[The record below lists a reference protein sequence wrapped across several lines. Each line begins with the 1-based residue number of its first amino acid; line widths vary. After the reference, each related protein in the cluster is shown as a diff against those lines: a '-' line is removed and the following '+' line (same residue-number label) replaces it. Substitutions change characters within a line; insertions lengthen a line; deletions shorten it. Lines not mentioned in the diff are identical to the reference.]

1 MKLYSSFF
9 YFEYLNEYSF
19 TLILF
24 NVLAYIFILINIFLI
39 FFLFD
44 VKYLKT
50 LNELKFFGNL
60 PFITIFITILLL
72 SFAGFPP
79 LLGFISKFL
88 VFIYILSKSNVLFL
102 FLFLFSN
109 MFIIYFY
116 IQNLRF
122 ITSKNINN
130 KFFYKKNYIF
140 INERIVNIVNVFNFF
155 NILAIFYFEEF
166 LIFLNLIT
174 SNFYF

>member
-1 MKLYSSFF
+1 MEFFLKSFS
-9 YFEYLNEYSF
+9 FEYFNEYSF
-19 TLILF
+19 SLIMF
-24 NVLAYIFILINIFLI
+24 NILSYIFILVNLFLI
-39 FFLFD
+39 FFIFD
-44 VKYLKT
+44 MKYLKT

-60 PFITIFITILLL
+60 PLITTFLVLLLL

-88 VFIYILSKSNVLFL
+88 VFIYLISKSNFLFI

-122 ITSKNINN
+122 LVSKNISN
-130 KFFYKKNYIF
+130 KFFLKNYSVY
-140 INERIVNIVNVFNFF
+140 INNNIIYLFNFFNFF
-155 NILAIFYFEEF
+155 NICAIFYFEEF
-166 LIFLNLIT
+166 LIFLNFLT